1 MIRSM
6 HLMEGAELRTELSR
20 DEMREVIYNGPGL
33 LWVDIQKERRES
45 VEPLLREVFGFH
57 PLAID
62 DALDET
68 HVPKV
73 DDWGSYLYVVL
84 HGVLNS
90 TLDREDR
97 LETDEID
104 IFAGT
109 RYIVTFQGPPL
120 TPVA

>member
-6 HLMEGAELRTELSR
+6 HLMEGGELRADLGRNEF
-20 DEMREVIYNGPGL
+20 REIIANGKGL
-33 LWVDIQKERRES
+33 LWVDIQKEPREA

-57 PLAID
+57 PLAIE

-90 TLDREDR
+90 ALAEQDG
-97 LETDEID
+97 LQTD
-104 IFAGT
+104 
-109 RYIVTFQGPPL
+109 
-120 TPVA
+120 